1 MDRLLVIDTLPELQ
15 MERVMARDR
24 STREQVQAIID
35 AQPNRQKRLDIAD
48 DILVNDGSAD
58 NLSSE
63 VREFHIKYTNLAKA
77 KSNG

>member
-35 AQPNRQKRLDIAD
+35 AQPNRQKRIDIAD
-48 DILVNDGSAD
+48 DILVNDGSPD

-63 VREFHIKYTNLAKA
+63 VREFHIKYTYLAKA